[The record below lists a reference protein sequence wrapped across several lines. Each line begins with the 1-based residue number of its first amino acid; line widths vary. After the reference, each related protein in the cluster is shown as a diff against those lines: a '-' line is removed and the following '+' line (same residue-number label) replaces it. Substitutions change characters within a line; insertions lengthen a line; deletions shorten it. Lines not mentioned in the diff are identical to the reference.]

1 MRYKIL
7 FIAPLL
13 ILLGFNQI
21 SPEERAKRQI
31 KELKEGV
38 LLVRLHTN
46 DAVIAKLKALYEDKA
61 RVKKIEE
68 LYQQNLSNY
77 KALST
82 AYNFSEILFFYGRDS
97 DKVRNGE
104 LDNIFL
110 NANLEIDT
118 SIHLDRNEP
127 FYILD
132 IGDIYF
138 DHISGHM
145 EGVVVLNRAFEQ
157 LEKPFPFF
165 VRKRSGMK
173 IIKRTDLDVA
183 VILNRELTEYYNKL
197 FSGSLDLKE

>member
-1 MRYKIL
+1 MRFRIL
-7 FIAPLL
+7 FFVPLF
-13 ILLGFNQI
+13 ILLGFSQI
-21 SPEERAKRQI
+21 SPEETGKRQI

-46 DAVIAKLKALYEDKA
+46 DAVIAKLKSLYEDKA

-68 LYQQNLSNY
+68 YYQKNLSNY

-110 NANLEIDT
+110 NEKLEIDT
-118 SIHLDRNEP
+118 SIHLDKDES
-127 FYILD
+127 FYVLD

-138 DHISGHM
+138 EHISGHM
-145 EGVVVLNRAFEQ
+145 EGVVVLNSKFEQ
-157 LEKPFPFF
+157 LQKPFPFF

-183 VILNRELTEYYNKL
+183 LILNKKLTEYYN
-197 FSGSLDLKE
+197 SLYSDS